1 MPPSATYVL
10 GDHGSRSNTSR
21 RKTMMDEEKDRVQ
34 HFRKLD
40 ELTLEQRVRRL
51 EKILYDRDHGV
62 TEESAPSIT
71 PHELIG

>member
-1 MPPSATYVL
+1 
-10 GDHGSRSNTSR
+10 
-21 RKTMMDEEKDRVQ
+21 MMDEEKDRVQ